1 MAMKQWLTLEGD
13 RSPCF
18 NINYT
23 VGVGG
28 INHIDDLI
36 LIQAMFRFIA
46 KGFGELSTLGLTS
59 INELPRLTGI
69 LDRNTISTI
78 RSYQRRWT
86 RLLLNVD
93 GLIHPADYI
102 ARDLKLDPTTRRM
115 AMTLLHQHAQDAGFR
130 LGETDYTTAM
140 VRMFPE
146 LRGFVRPLW

>member
-1 MAMKQWLTLEGD
+1 MAMKQWLSLEGD

-18 NINYT
+18 NINYS

-46 KGFGELSTLGLTS
+46 KGFGELSILGLTS
-59 INELPRLTGI
+59 INEVPGLTGL
-69 LDRNTISTI
+69 LDKKTINTIH
-78 RSYQRRWT
+78 SYQRRWT
-86 RLLLNVD
+86 RLLLNAD

-102 ARDLKLDPTTRRM
+102 DRDLKIDPTTRRM
-115 AMTLLHQHAQDAGFR
+115 AITLLHQHAQDAGFR

-140 VRMFPE
+140 VRLFPE
-146 LRGFVRPLW
+146 LNGFVKPLY